1 MAPQPYIGQLI
12 PTGLLD
18 TLYAANV
25 LWHASGELESH
36 DNSTNS

>member
-1 MAPQPYIGQLI
+1 MI

-36 DNSTNS
+36 DNSNKHKNLEEGGS

>member
-1 MAPQPYIGQLI
+1 MI

-36 DNSTNS
+36 DNANKHKNLEEGGS